1 MAKENGLSWTTCS
14 VDDEAGSPQDIRSA
28 TNSVEWATPRNVLEV
43 TGLDKNAIE
52 RLHALADFSATLSFT
67 FDDATS
73 NSPHDVFKVLDNART
88 FTLAVSGQTLTNEVL
103 ATDYSYTRADDG
115 SLKGQ
120 APVVLANGTVPTW
133 T

>member
-14 VDDEAGSPQDIRSA
+14 MDDEAGSPQDIKSA

-43 TGLDKNAIE
+43 TSLAVNAME
-52 RLHALADFSATLSFT
+52 RLHGLADFNATISFT

-73 NSPHDVFKVLDNART
+73 NSPHDVFKDLSNART
-88 FTLAVSGQTLTNEVL
+88 FTLAVSGQTLANEVL
-103 ATDYSYTRADDG
+103 VTDYSYTRGDDG
-115 SLKGQ
+115 SLKGT
-120 APVVLANGTVPTW
+120 APVVLQNGVVPAW